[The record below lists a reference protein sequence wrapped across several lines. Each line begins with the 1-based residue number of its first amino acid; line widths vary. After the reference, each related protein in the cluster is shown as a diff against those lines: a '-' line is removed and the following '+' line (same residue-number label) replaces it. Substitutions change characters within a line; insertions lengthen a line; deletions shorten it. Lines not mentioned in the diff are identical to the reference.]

1 MSARNPKVVVIGGT
15 YVDMAIRCGQ
25 IPAPGQSVIGST
37 LSYTAAG
44 PGPNQ
49 AVEAALCGCEVHL
62 ISKVGGD
69 PFAHMIRESL
79 AEFDV
84 NAEHV
89 STAEAKNTG
98 VLVTLVNAEGENAD
112 CFCAG
117 ANSALQPSDI
127 TAAEHIISEADVCLI
142 HGRLPQKAHVSALR
156 CAELYGVKVILNP
169 AKPLEQPRPKS
180 CDRPLE
186 YFSAELLIPNFY

>member
-1 MSARNPKVVVIGGT
+1 MERLQVRDDMSARNPKVAVIGGT

-25 IPAPGQSVIGST
+25 IPSPGQSVAGSV

-49 AVEAALCGCEVHL
+49 AGEAALCGCDVHL

-69 PFAHMIRESL
+69 PFAQMVRESL

-98 VLVTLVNAEGENAD
+98 VLVTLVNAEGENAG

-117 ANSALQPSDI
+117 ANSALRLS
-127 TAAEHIISEADVCLI
+127 LI
-142 HGRLPQKAHVSALR
+142 H
-156 CAELYGVKVILNP
+156 I
-169 AKPLEQPRPKS
+169 
-180 CDRPLE
+180 
-186 YFSAELLIPNFY
+186 